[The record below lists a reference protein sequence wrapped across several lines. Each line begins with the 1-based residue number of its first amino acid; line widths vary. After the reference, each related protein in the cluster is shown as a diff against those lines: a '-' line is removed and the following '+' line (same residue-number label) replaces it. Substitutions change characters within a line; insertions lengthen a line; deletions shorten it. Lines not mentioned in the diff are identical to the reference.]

1 MNDADIAS
9 LVRDAMLVTL
19 KIGGPLLA
27 VALFSGLFVAL
38 IQAVTQI
45 NEATLSF
52 VPKLLLIGVTLV
64 VLGPFMVET
73 LSSYTRM
80 LFDRMI
86 AIGGS

>member
-27 VALFSGLFVAL
+27 VALFSGLLVAL

-64 VLGPFMVET
+64 LLGPFMVDT

-80 LFDRMI
+80 LFDKMI

>member
-1 MNDADIAS
+1 MTDADIAS

-27 VALFSGLFVAL
+27 VALFSGLLVAL
-38 IQAVTQI
+38 VQAVTQI

-64 VLGPFMVET
+64 FLGPFMVTT
-73 LSSYTRM
+73 LSSYTLM

-86 AIGGS
+86 TIGGS